1 MRGANDSRTVRMKVK
16 TMDAA
21 TEAAV
26 QRPACCRRC
35 SCVVERPG
43 RCKRL
48 PLRQDNPATGFDTA
62 REPCM
67 RIDQ

>member
-16 TMDAA
+16 TMDPA

-26 QRPACCRRC
+26 QRPAYCRPC
-35 SCVVERPG
+35 PCVMKRPD

-48 PLRQDNPATGFDTA
+48 PLRQDNPAIGFNAA
-62 REPCM
+62 RERCM